1 MLDQFNRI
9 TQAVEILNST
19 SGTPQERLVKGFK
32 AFYRA
37 TIVSDDW
44 PAPLWDQYN
53 GICETLLAGGTLQNT
68 ADGMDLETAG
78 QCARQ
83 VAKDMTDLAAA
94 VELARTQRLI
104 PHPVIA
110 PLPGE
115 DDPRA
120 DPAEFA
126 EVLTCLEY

>member
-9 TQAVEILNST
+9 TEAADILSGI

-44 PAPLWDQYN
+44 PAHLWEKYN
-53 GICETLLAGGTLQNT
+53 DICETLLAGGTLQKT
-68 ADGMDLETAG
+68 VDGMNLKIAG
-78 QCARQ
+78 ECSKK

-94 VELARTQRLI
+94 VEIVRNQRVI
-104 PHPVIA
+104 PHSIIA
-110 PLPGE
+110 PLPSL
-115 DDPRA
+115 DA
-120 DPAEFA
+120 SSVTLPASG
-126 EVLTCLEY
+126 